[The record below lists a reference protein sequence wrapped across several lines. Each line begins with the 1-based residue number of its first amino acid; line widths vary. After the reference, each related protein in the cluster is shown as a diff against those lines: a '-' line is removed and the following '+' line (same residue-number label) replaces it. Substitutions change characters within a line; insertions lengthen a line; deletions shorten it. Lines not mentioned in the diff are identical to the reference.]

1 MDVLQQG
8 VLWLFVVFLGVA
20 FGAGVYESRIQVP
33 QWRNS
38 PPGQWADTGRRF
50 WAFVTTGPLTLLT
63 VASLALVWGADGA
76 ARDWWLVAIVLTVVE
91 RIATFAYFIPTM
103 VRLQTAGPG
112 VQIQR
117 TLGSWATANYLRHAL
132 NLTAWLCAL
141 QALRAFE

>member
-1 MDVLQQG
+1 MDVLQQV

-33 QWRNS
+33 QWRTS

-63 VASLALVWGADGA
+63 LASLGLVWGAGGA
-76 ARDWWLVAIVLTVVE
+76 ARDWWLLAISLTVVE

-103 VRLQTAGPG
+103 VRLQAAGAG
-112 VQIQR
+112 AQVQQ
-117 TLGSWATANYLRHAL
+117 TLGSWATANYVRHAL
-132 NLTAWLCAL
+132 NLAAWLCAL